1 MNALSKQQTKRLSR
15 SVDYHSWTA
24 KPKRD
29 PKDHKQIAGNEMLV
43 YEWVTDFIGDTPTE
57 TLELEFEDSW
67 ELCSITSWVSNKEI
81 ADALELPVDSV
92 KKAKN
97 LLVKKGWLGQVWF
110 ENNNRSGTY
119 KLGISQAPV
128 EKKIGYDRSGKN
140 LPDATYSNIELYNS
154 PSKTNINEESNP
166 TKTGE
171 FKKPKSIDQGKL
183 DELNCLF
190 AEATNQQPTNAT
202 KAYWSSLW
210 SAVMRNTR
218 KYIKIKL
225 NRNLTQLAAI
235 DFFKSIIPKMEGKS
249 KLARHPNWF
258 YKTQSNGQHTQPIW
272 GLDFVLSQ
280 YQKKFVALD
289 ENCRLRQTATQQVSD
304 LAFWGNIEL
313 CKRLLENE
321 ECYEKEILRMPSKQE
336 RQRVKNLQ
344 QPIYA
349 SKGDF
354 LKQLEE
360 IGRIF
365 LLPLID

>member
-1 MNALSKQQTKRLSR
+1 MPSNA
-15 SVDYHSWTA
+15 
-24 KPKRD
+24 
-29 PKDHKQIAGNEMLV
+29 I
-43 YEWVTDFIGDTPTE
+43 
-57 TLELEFEDSW
+57 
-67 ELCSITSWVSNKEI
+67 
-81 ADALELPVDSV
+81 
-92 KKAKN
+92 
-97 LLVKKGWLGQVWF
+97 
-110 ENNNRSGTY
+110 
-119 KLGISQAPV
+119 
-128 EKKIGYDRSGKN
+128 
-140 LPDATYSNIELYNS
+140 YN
-154 PSKTNINEESNP
+154 
-166 TKTGE
+166 
-171 FKKPKSIDQGKL
+171 F
-183 DELNCLF
+183 
-190 AEATNQQPTNAT
+190 
-202 KAYWSSLW
+202 
-210 SAVMRNTR
+210 
-218 KYIKIKL
+218 KL
-225 NRNLTQLAAI
+225 NRNLAQQTVT
-235 DFFKSIIPKMEGKS
+235 DFFKSIIPEMEETS
-249 KLARHPNWF
+249 KLARPPNWF